1 MAIGSRAPYSR
12 GIRVEDLQRY
22 ICDLWRPL
30 MAGIDAYSPPEKCSG
45 PGRPKRHDHSGI
57 TLKIVKVALGNK
69 FSIDE
74 AEFLLAKMDSNP
86 DFAGLTWFTPAKTI
100 RNRTKATI
108 LYNAYHDPALPL
120 PEKIKPA
127 KRAPAGHTW
136 ESAYPAH
143 PNWDQHVHIIAKSIM
158 AVEATM
164 ATDGEIFN
172 AIEMACKAVA
182 LWDTIHPDEFAEY
195 MKKKGKTK
203 NKRKRA
209 REAQGSENAVSVPV
223 PAPATEATTVAQR
236 RQRRSRTS
244 STPTP
249 RTMNQN
255 LGTITSSYGLELTP
269 TNQLLHNGFASAMP
283 IAVSAVAPAAPAPA
297 PAAAMDFLSLG
308 SRSLY
313 SYYRYQAHGS
323 DIPRY
328 TYEERHNGHVHQHMP
343 AVLEQALQQPL
354 PEEDSQQEVSLS
366 PDHFPNIDGLDFDDI
381 FNADILD
388 SY

>member
-1 MAIGSRAPYSR
+1 MGVPASPSHDRSSLRITFTPTAPPHLVATAAPVVQNNTQAPYSR

-209 REAQGSENAVSVPV
+209 REAQGSENAVSVPC
-223 PAPATEATTVAQR
+223 A
-236 RQRRSRTS
+236 S
-244 STPTP
+244 SCYRGYYCCST
-249 RTMNQN
+249 Q
-255 LGTITSSYGLELTP
+255 
-269 TNQLLHNGFASAMP
+269 
-283 IAVSAVAPAAPAPA
+283 
-297 PAAAMDFLSLG
+297 AAALQD
-308 SRSLY
+308 
-313 SYYRYQAHGS
+313 Q
-323 DIPRY
+323 
-328 TYEERHNGHVHQHMP
+328 QH
-343 AVLEQALQQPL
+343 
-354 PEEDSQQEVSLS
+354 SNS
-366 PDHFPNIDGLDFDDI
+366 
-381 FNADILD
+381 
-388 SY
+388 